1 MKKPALYFGT
11 ILLSLICFQIFVP
24 RVSSQETPPPVLT
37 LWQMPNSTKTQMMG
51 YILKTSTGK
60 LLVIDGGMPGDA
72 PYLLERIREFGN
84 GHVDAWFLTH
94 CHGDHYGAL
103 SVLLTEKHEY
113 LTIDNLYFSF
123 PPAEWLDKYE
133 PGGKKYRS
141 VLEKGLKDFKAPI
154 TTKAND
160 VYRFDNITVTVLN
173 DYNLELTSNPINNSS
188 IVFRV
193 DTGKTSLLFLGDLG
207 KEAGDA
213 LLNSQPELLKCDIV
227 QMAHHGQQGVD
238 EKFYQ
243 HVNPRICLWP
253 TPDWLWDNNSGNG
266 YDTGPWKTL
275 ETRAWMEKLNIEAN
289 YIEKDGLIKLE
300 IE

>member
-1 MKKPALYFGT
+1 
-11 ILLSLICFQIFVP
+11 
-24 RVSSQETPPPVLT
+24 
-37 LWQMPNSTKTQMMG
+37 
-51 YILKTSTGK
+51 
-60 LLVIDGGMPGDA
+60 
-72 PYLLERIREFGN
+72 
-84 GHVDAWFLTH
+84 
-94 CHGDHYGAL
+94 
-103 SVLLTEKHEY
+103 
-113 LTIDNLYFSF
+113 
-123 PPAEWLDKYE
+123 
-133 PGGKKYRS
+133 
-141 VLEKGLKDFKAPI
+141 
-154 TTKAND
+154 
-160 VYRFDNITVTVLN
+160 DNITVTVLN